1 MPLPV
6 LEELKATIVDYQSG
20 GLSLIETSHRSSAY
34 DDIHNGAVSS
44 IRELLSVPDNF
55 SILLLG
61 GGATLQFAMVPLN
74 LLTGG

>member
-55 SILLLG
+55 SILFPFFIFSFYLI
-61 GGATLQFAMVPLN
+61 TLII
-74 LLTGG
+74 